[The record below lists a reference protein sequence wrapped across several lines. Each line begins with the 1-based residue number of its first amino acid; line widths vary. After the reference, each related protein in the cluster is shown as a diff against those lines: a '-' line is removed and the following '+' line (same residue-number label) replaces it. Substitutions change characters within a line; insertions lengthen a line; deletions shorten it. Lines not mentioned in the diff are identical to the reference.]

1 MRRASLVIFALAS
14 LVAAIPALACIWD
27 SDTLR
32 DERRGLP
39 GVAEILAGRWERHS
53 KFFYEH
59 RARQSAALLEREPGN
74 LAAYD
79 DLAVAYE
86 KLGDQDRAI
95 EVMLRKDKVRPGEY
109 TTEAN
114 LGTFYLHKGDLEN
127 GIAHIRKAL
136 AINPDAH
143 FGREKYQLMAAE
155 YLRDVK
161 LNPAAL
167 KSGSFAMSLLYR
179 VPEER
184 DDTGS
189 AKYYEAL
196 AERQGSFGVRSYR
209 GDDRTAAAI
218 DHAIQGVVGMIR
230 FGTGTSPYLFHALGD
245 LLAARGD
252 LHLASRAYRRAV
264 ELGHPTPERVDETRK
279 LVEGPVDD
287 KSELSET
294 LIARERAEAEAWVSA
309 FQRFE
314 DGFIR
319 ANGREP
325 GEADY
330 ASFYREHGA
339 PAPIPT
345 WLQAAKDR
353 VDTFIAK
360 NTVLFWFGVALVGTV
375 VIVAV
380 RRRRRARRAR
390 YNLGKTNGVPP
401 AAGVTDSIGTP

>member
-1 MRRASLVIFALAS
+1 MHRRNLFIVHLVLAAW
-14 LVAAIPALACIWD
+14 LGLAVGAPALACIWD
-27 SDTLR
+27 RDTLL
-32 DERRGLP
+32 DEQRGLP
-39 GVAEILAGRWERHS
+39 GVAEILAGKWERHS

-59 RARQSAALLEREPGN
+59 RAEQAAALLEREPSN

-95 EVMLRKDKVRPGEY
+95 EVMLRKDKVKPGEY

-155 YLRDVK
+155 YLRDAK
-161 LNPAAL
+161 ANPAAL
-167 KSGSFAMSLLYR
+167 KSGSFAMSLLFR

-184 DDTGS
+184 DSAGS
-189 AKYYEAL
+189 VKYYEAL
-196 AERQGSFGVRSYR
+196 TAFRDRLYHYHSDERF
-209 GDDRTAAAI
+209 AATI
-218 DHAIQGVVGMIR
+218 DHAILGIVGMIR
-230 FGTGTSPYLFHALGD
+230 FGTGTSPYLFDALGD

-252 LHLASRAYRRAV
+252 RHLASRAYRRAV
-264 ELGHPTPERVDETRK
+264 ELGHPTPELIAHAREM
-279 LVEGPVDD
+279 VEGAVENN
-287 KSELSET
+287 SELSET
-294 LIARERAEAEAWVSA
+294 LIARERAEADAWVAA
-309 FQRFE
+309 FQQFE
-314 DGFIR
+314 DGFVR

-339 PAPIPT
+339 PRAT
-345 WLQAAKDR
+345 YSRFEVVTHSLAFAAFFWLCIAA
-353 VDTFIAK
+353 V
-360 NTVLFWFGVALVGTV
+360 
-375 VIVAV
+375 VAV
-380 RRRRRARRAR
+380 GVSAIRRRRRAR
-390 YNLGKTNGVPP
+390 YTLGKTNGVLPP
-401 AAGVTDSIGTP
+401 AGVTDSIGTP